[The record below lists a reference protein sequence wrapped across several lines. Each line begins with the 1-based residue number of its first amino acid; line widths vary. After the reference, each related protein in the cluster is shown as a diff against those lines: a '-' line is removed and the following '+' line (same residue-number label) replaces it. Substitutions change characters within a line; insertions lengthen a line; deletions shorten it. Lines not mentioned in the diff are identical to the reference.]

1 MTQPEMFDNLCFCFW
16 SSAHKLSQRKSF
28 AWQCSYTNPS
38 NSKVSSLTLI
48 AYMTKQNIF
57 TIFFILFFF
66 FSEIIWEKSLL
77 PVIQLIYCLQIQRH
91 KILGKSFT
99 TKKLKNRKL
108 GVNPIHFHL
117 TPFITD
123 FWQEKRRDKI
133 GSWKGINM
141 KEIRFSFLIRLNLG
155 SIWRR
160 FISHSWYVYILTYT
174 YDTYNLYFFWEYW
187 TIYGKN

>member
-28 AWQCSYTNPS
+28 AWQCSCTNPS
-38 NSKVSSLTLI
+38 NSKVFSLTLI
-48 AYMTKQNIF
+48 AYMTKHF
-57 TIFFILFFF
+57 HVFFFFLFFF

-77 PVIQLIYCLQIQRH
+77 PVIQLIYCLQIQGH
-91 KILGKSFT
+91 KVLGKSFT

-108 GVNPIHFHL
+108 GVNPIHFHF

-133 GSWKGINM
+133 GSLKGINM
-141 KEIRFSFLIRLNLG
+141 KKIHFSFLIRLYLDTIFCNIHIDLY
-155 SIWRR
+155 IW
-160 FISHSWYVYILTYT
+160 HT
-174 YDTYNLYFFWEYW
+174 
-187 TIYGKN
+187 